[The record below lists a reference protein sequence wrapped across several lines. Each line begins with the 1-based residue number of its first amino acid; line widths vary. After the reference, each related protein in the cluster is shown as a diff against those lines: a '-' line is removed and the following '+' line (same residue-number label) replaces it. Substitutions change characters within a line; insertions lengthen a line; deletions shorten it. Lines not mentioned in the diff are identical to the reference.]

1 MTTLNDAQCDACHY
15 DQNKNHNNGN
25 GGTGEYRFN
34 AVASATIDG
43 QKASSLVKTCG
54 RLNSKSGRFNT

>member
-1 MTTLNDAQCDACHY
+1 MTTLNDAQCDTYHY
-15 DQNKNHNNGN
+15 DQNKNPNNCN
-25 GGTGEYRFN
+25 WGTGEYRFN

-43 QKASSLVKTCG
+43 QMAFSLAKTFG